1 MLDTLM
7 ALWNQD
13 RRKRAGQVI
22 LTFLLM
28 CIGISL
34 LFVIT
39 NRSVESQHQ
48 HQQSLVGHAN
58 PTVPTFGNTVV
69 PDLTPTVSVVVGAQ
83 RTPAIASTQPT
94 PVATTVTQPTPGTS
108 GNTGTQPTPAATTGT
123 QPCVATPAGATSQ
136 ESSLY
141 TDTLLRQ
148 GLSPTPTPHH
158 GSSPIKHFDGGG
170 GGGPIDT
177 GTPVLTTPTPMP
189 QSTPASPNSQPGWVP
204 NCTTSNSIG
213 VLATN
218 YVLPLLLQN
227 MWLILASSLL
237 GTIIF
242 YSTLFAIK
250 RRMRV

>member
-7 ALWNQD
+7 ALWNQN

-39 NRSVESQHQ
+39 NRSVESQRQ
-48 HQQSLVGHAN
+48 HQQSLVGQGN

-69 PDLTPTVSVVVGAQ
+69 PDLTPTVSVVVGMQ
-83 RTPAIASTQPT
+83 RTPAASVSSQPT
-94 PVATTVTQPTPGTS
+94 PVATPATQPTAGT
-108 GNTGTQPTPAATTGT
+108 TGTQPTPIATTVP

-136 ESSLY
+136 ASSLY
-141 TDTLLRQ
+141 VDTLLRQ
-148 GLSPTPTPHH
+148 GLSPTPTPRH
-158 GSSPIKHFDGGG
+158 GSSPVKHFDGGG
-170 GGGPIDT
+170 GQPVDT
-177 GTPVLTTPTPMP
+177 GTPVLPTPTPVL
-189 QSTPASPNSQPGWVP
+189 QSTPASSNSQPGWVP
-204 NCTTSNSIG
+204 NCTNSNSIG
-213 VLATN
+213 GLAMGG
-218 YVLPLLLQN
+218 VLPLLLQN
-227 MWLILASSLL
+227 MWFILASSLL
-237 GTIIF
+237 GTVIF